1 MTDNSKF
8 SNDLSSAKNF
18 FKKRLKESKQK
29 PKDIIEKGFRDL
41 DKETLKIGELS
52 ARIDILKQS
61 LKKKPIF
68 REKKRTYLK
77 KEKKNLD
84 DKKFE
89 KSKKNIDING
99 LPLRNYI
106 FKGDLN
112 SNKECVVLIDF
123 EINEKLYLSGN
134 INKIPSEMIKI
145 LINDDVIKLKNDII
159 KDKLIKNNS
168 FLVKETFGI
177 SEIKRSKLRNKKN
190 LK

>member
-61 LKKKPIF
+61 LKKKPIS
-68 REKKRTYLK
+68 REKKKTYLK

-84 DKKFE
+84 DIKFE

-112 SNKECVVLIDF
+112 SNKECVVLTDF